1 MSAGPSRPG
10 HFWLFLALGV
20 ACLLTLNLEFAPDW
34 LAEGDDTT
42 ADAAPAPAKPE
53 PTAQA
58 SDDAKKYLMPAA
70 ARVPTIVARF
80 GNESKEPV
88 DDLGIK
94 ALATAMIEDHDARIV
109 LEGHSDTLG
118 ADDFNH
124 DLSLERANLVKSHLV
139 ELGVSPSRI
148 ETVGLGATHPL
159 HSDIPD
165 AASVNRRVEVRWVGK
180 GVIDSGASHAEWRR
194 PAQMGAPSVV
204 PSFVPNAPSAPSAPV
219 SAQAAVVPADAGRIA
234 PLTPE
239 AGVASLAV
247 DAGKAMTID
256 AGSAAAEPSVEK

>member
-10 HFWLFLALGV
+10 HFWLFLAIGV

-34 LAEGDDTT
+34 LAEGEEMKP
-42 ADAAPAPAKPE
+42 AAPLVVPKPE
-53 PTAQA
+53 PTTQA
-58 SDDAKKYLMPAA
+58 SDDPKKYLMPAA

-94 ALATAMIEDHDARIV
+94 ALATAMIEDHDVRIV

-118 ADDFNH
+118 AEDFNH
-124 DLSLERANLVKSHLV
+124 DLSLERANLVKAHLV

-165 AASVNRRVEVRWVGK
+165 AASVNRRVEVRWVGR
-180 GVIDSGASHAEWRR
+180 GVIDSGANSASLRR
-194 PAQMGAPSVV
+194 PALVPAPSVDAGVAPAVVV
-204 PSFVPNAPSAPSAPV
+204 PAAPV
-219 SAQAAVVPADAGRIA
+219 SAQAAAPPVDAGRPA
-234 PLTPE
+234 TMTPE
-239 AGVASLAV
+239 AGVASLAI
-247 DAGKAMTID
+247 DAGKAMTMD
-256 AGSAAAEPSVEK
+256 AGGAVKPDEEK